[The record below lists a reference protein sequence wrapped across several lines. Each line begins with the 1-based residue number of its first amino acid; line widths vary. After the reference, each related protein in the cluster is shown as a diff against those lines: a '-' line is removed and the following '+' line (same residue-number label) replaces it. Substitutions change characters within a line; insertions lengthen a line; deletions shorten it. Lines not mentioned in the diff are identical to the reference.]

1 MSDSDPTPPS
11 APLSDTDAQA
21 LYLYGLDIT
30 QDAVGVIWETVFI
43 SEPSE
48 LYIRTVVYVLQAH
61 TEFFSPLLSIPSC
74 NYYFRPIKITFLM
87 GWVYSFA
94 AAKASKVGARLPCF
108 AS

>member
-48 LYIRTVVYVLQAH
+48 LYIRTVVYALRFAGAYGI
-61 TEFFSPLLSIPSC
+61 FFAVA
-74 NYYFRPIKITFLM
+74 
-87 GWVYSFA
+87 VYSI
-94 AAKASKVGARLPCF
+94 L
-108 AS
+108 